1 MLGVQNDE
9 IEAGQSEKLSDARR
23 RPGQEAA
30 EEGLAGEDPPL
41 EGRRGKA
48 LRFAQDVT
56 LLLVT
61 SGSSAG

>member
-30 EEGLAGEDPPL
+30 EERVTREDALAKRTQFVL
-41 EGRRGKA
+41 ERTR
-48 LRFAQDVT
+48 LNFNISV
-56 LLLVT
+56 
-61 SGSSAG
+61 